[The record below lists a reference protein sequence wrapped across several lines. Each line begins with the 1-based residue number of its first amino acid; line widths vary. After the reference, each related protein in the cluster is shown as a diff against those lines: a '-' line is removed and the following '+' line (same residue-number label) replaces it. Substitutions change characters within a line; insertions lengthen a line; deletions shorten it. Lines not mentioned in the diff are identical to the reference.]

1 VRANCVLCG
10 FVRAEPRAPNPC
22 VCLLTHRLAFQRHP
36 SLPYAT
42 KSKIPVEE
50 IVRAQ
55 RPPRATSRTGHP
67 NQLYYYTV
75 LCHDVKYYDASRGP
89 AMALIYE
96 QKTHTS
102 PPPIHTLFRP
112 EKPF

>member
-1 VRANCVLCG
+1 MRANCVLCG

-55 RPPRATSRTGHP
+55 RPPRASRDESDRTP
-67 NQLYYYTV
+67 Q
-75 LCHDVKYYDASRGP
+75 P
-89 AMALIYE
+89 
-96 QKTHTS
+96 
-102 PPPIHTLFRP
+102 TLLDYFMP
-112 EKPF
+112 

>member
-1 VRANCVLCG
+1 MRANCVLCG

-55 RPPRATSRTGHP
+55 RPPRATSRGQDTP
-67 NQLYYYTV
+67 
-75 LCHDVKYYDASRGP
+75 
-89 AMALIYE
+89 
-96 QKTHTS
+96 TS
-102 PPPIHTLFRP
+102 STTIVYCTMP
-112 EKPF
+112 